1 MQCRSTIRSLV
12 YNARSESQGDRNVK
26 PEFFMHRRRALLA
39 LGALPLSRL
48 AAAAEDVE
56 AKRTGGPYVPTPQVV
71 VDEMLR
77 IGKVGAN
84 DFVIDLGSG
93 DGVIVLTAAQKLK
106 ARGFGV
112 DIDPELVK
120 LSNNEAKKRG
130 VADRAS
136 FQVQDVFKADISK
149 ATVVT
154 LYLLPGMMMNL
165 RSKIF
170 NDLKPGARVVSH
182 DYHFDDWRADDQ
194 YTWDVPEKE
203 KINGVPRATVYLWII
218 PAKIA
223 GRWQVRVAGGG
234 SAEEYE
240 LTLRQQFQTFT
251 GEDAKGGKLVTTLL
265 SGENISFALPT
276 TGGRHTFKGRV
287 TGDTMEGAVEL
298 PGGKGAAKWTAVRQK
313 A

>member
-1 MQCRSTIRSLV
+1 M
-12 YNARSESQGDRNVK
+12 K
-26 PEFFMHRRRALLA
+26 PEFSINRRRALLA
-39 LGALPLSRL
+39 VGALPLSPL
-48 AAAAEDVE
+48 AGAAEDVE

-77 IGKVGAN
+77 IGKVGAG

-130 VADRAS
+130 IADRVS
-136 FQVQDVFKADISK
+136 FQVQDVFKTDISR

-170 NDLKPGARVVSH
+170 NDLKPGTRVVSH
-182 DYHFDDWRADDQ
+182 DYNFDDWRADDQ

-223 GRWQVRVAGGG
+223 GRWQVQVNGGG
-234 SAEEYE
+234 VAERHE
-240 LTLRQQFQTFT
+240 LNFKQQFQTFT
-251 GEDAKGGKLVTTLL
+251 GEDARGGKLVATLL
-265 SGENISFALPT
+265 NGESITFGLPT
-276 TGGRHTFKGRV
+276 TGGRFTFKGRV
-287 TGDTMEGAVEL
+287 SGDTMEGMAEL
-298 PGGKGAAKWTAVRQK
+298 PGGKGTAKWTATRVK
-313 A
+313 G